1 MRQFIFL
8 DRDGVINVDSSKYIK
23 NESEFKFIP
32 KSPEAIA
39 LLSQNGFD
47 IIVITNQSLIG
58 RKMASQKTLDAI
70 FKKMKDGINK
80 TGGEIKDIFFLPPY
94 SRGQL
99 LL

>member
-1 MRQFIFL
+1 MHKALALPLQLRNKEKAMRQFIFL

-58 RKMASQKTLDAI
+58 RKMASQKT
-70 FKKMKDGINK
+70 NK
-80 TGGEIKDIFFLPPY
+80 TF
-94 SRGQL
+94 QL
-99 LL
+99 